1 MVRLLTDWTQRVRSG
16 RHRSR
21 RRIAFTLI
29 MPWTGDR
36 HLSLIVTMWEFP
48 LMNCQYRENWNFSLL
63 NKPKLAFTRMK
74 TCNCWIVRHRLHGRQ
89 LVFWFFFVH
98 VSFLWL
104 QNFLCLTFNGEA
116 RRKTKNWQSWWGR
129 RPRGD
134 YAIAYW
140 MELKYVYKYNTL
152 SLQNTR
158 RREDG
163 NVSSSNCW
171 HKLVTFLLHHRAL
184 TVNI

>member
-74 TCNCWIVRHRLHGRQ
+74 TCNCWILRHRLHGRQ
-89 LVFWFFFVH
+89 LVFWFFWSRVIFMAAKFPVFDIQWW
-98 VSFLWL
+98 SKKKDKELAILMRSQATWRL
-104 QNFLCLTFNGEA
+104 RNSLLNGTQI
-116 RRKTKNWQSWWGR
+116 R
-129 RPRGD
+129 
-134 YAIAYW
+134 I
-140 MELKYVYKYNTL
+140 
-152 SLQNTR
+152 
-158 RREDG
+158 
-163 NVSSSNCW
+163 
-171 HKLVTFLLHHRAL
+171 
-184 TVNI
+184 